1 MAKTN
6 NFTKAVNSFFD
17 KIHVK
22 KTYLTKSDMCTGN
35 KYRVTVSYNG
45 KRCSFTFHDNYM
57 NKSKKKELLYC
68 LLLDAECYENSIDIY
83 DFADAYGYKH
93 TAEAE
98 KAYAGCKRQYERL
111 HKLFTDEE
119 IELLTML
126 VNE

>member
-1 MAKTN
+1 MAKN
-6 NFTKAVNSFFD
+6 NFTKAVNSFYD

-35 KYRVTVSYNG
+35 KYRVTVYYNG

-68 LLLDAECYENSIDIY
+68 LLLDAQAFDYNMDIY
-83 DFADAYGYKH
+83 DFASSFGYKQCRD
-93 TAEAE
+93 AE
-98 KAYAGCKRQYERL
+98 KAYAGCKRQSERL

-119 IELLTML
+119 IALLSMI
-126 VNE
+126 VE

>member
-6 NFTKAVNSFFD
+6 NFTKAVNSFYD
-17 KIHVK
+17 KITWQ
-22 KTYLTKSDMCTGN
+22 KTYMSKSDKTSGN
-35 KYRVTVSYNG
+35 KYFITIYYNG
-45 KRCSFTFHDNYM
+45 KRSSFVFHDNYM
-57 NKSKKKELLYC
+57 NQSKKKELLYC

-98 KAYAGCKRQYERL
+98 KAYEGCKRQSERL

-119 IELLTML
+119 IALLSMI